1 MLNSITKISLFG
13 VIVIIILAFLAGCGV
28 RVPGGVTGSGK
39 EETRDFNLSGF
50 NGIQASNAFNIQV
63 NNSNSFKV
71 QVTADDNVWNY
82 LDISSSGN
90 TLHLRVKPGTV
101 IINSS
106 LKATITMPAIT
117 VMDLSG
123 ASACSLVGFN
133 SNDNLNV
140 TLSGASTVNINNLKS
155 GPATFDLSGAS
166 NTTGGLNA
174 TSLKFVATGGSKVT
188 LGGSGTD
195 LNIDASGGS
204 RVTLDELKVQNASVM
219 LSGGSEAR
227 LNAQNIGS
235 ANLSGGSNLY
245 YTGNPTIGN
254 LQTSGGSNI
263 HKE

>member
-1 MLNSITKISLFG
+1 MRISIIKVSLVG
-13 VIVIIILAFLAGCGV
+13 AIVIITLTLLASCGV

-50 NGIQASNAFNIQV
+50 TGIQASNAFTVQV
-63 NNSNSFKV
+63 NSGNSFKV
-71 QVTADDNVWNY
+71 QVTADDNLWNY
-82 LDISSSGN
+82 LDISTSGN
-90 TLHLRVKPGTV
+90 TLHLRVKPGTA
-101 IINSS
+101 IINST
-106 LKATITMPAIT
+106 LKAAITMPAIT
-117 VMDLSG
+117 VMDFSG
-123 ASACSLVGFN
+123 ASTCSLVGFN

-140 TLSGASTVNINNLKS
+140 SLSGSSTININNLKS
-155 GPATFDLSGAS
+155 GPATFELSGAS
-166 NTTGGLNA
+166 NATGGLNA
-174 TSLKFVATGGSKVT
+174 TSLKFVATGGSEVT
-188 LGGSGTD
+188 IGGSGID

-204 RVTLDELKVQNASVM
+204 RVTLDALKVQNASVM